1 MKRLLIYPSLSL
13 LSLIVIAAVVWKLF
27 FSAPD
32 LTGLVPSDATAIAM
46 VDVKTIITDAGVPKS
61 MLKDIDNDTGVD
73 FSQPVYIFRRGANVG
88 FVAAVDEV
96 DELDDNL
103 DRCTQRS
110 GYTFGVL
117 GGFMVCHDDER
128 LLCMGPLASLSDKA
142 LLDEMVRLMRLPNTP
157 SYLMERLER
166 SKSPVAAVVAPHAL
180 PESLY
185 ALVDKAMPH
194 GLSTDSLMFVF
205 DGSVSE
211 NSIKLSLL
219 PQYSTDES
227 VDIMAKLL
235 GEFKPITATLVSV
248 SPQDP
253 AVWLCM
259 GVHGD
264 KLLKQLRLV
273 PKIRSAMLGLN
284 MCIDADM
291 MMNAAEGDMVV
302 AFPKVSLKRQ
312 PWVLLS
318 EVKDTRFMRNRSSWN
333 TSGLGFGIDIMG
345 TNTLVMASVDAEM
358 PRQDVVNPNTS
369 LTMLKSKMMGQHI
382 FLSINVPKVLNPLL
396 PALAVL
402 GYGEEWYRPLDV
414 VDRVNVSIGVKESSI
429 ELTLNRSIREMV
441 ESWNQ

>member
-1 MKRLLIYPSLSL
+1 MKRILIYISLSL
-13 LSLIVIAAVVWKLF
+13 LLLIVIAAVVWKFF

-32 LTGLVPSDATAIAM
+32 LMGLVPSDATAIAK

-73 FSQPVYIFRRGANVG
+73 FAQPVYAFKRGANVG

-96 DELDDNL
+96 DDLDDNL

-117 GGFMVCHDDER
+117 GGFVVCHDDER

-157 SYLMERLER
+157 SYLMERLEH
-166 SKSPVAAVVAPHAL
+166 SKSPVAAVVAPQAL

-211 NSIKLSLL
+211 NNIKLSLS
-219 PQYSTDES
+219 PRYSTDEG
-227 VDIMAKLL
+227 VDIMTKLL
-235 GEFKPITATLVSV
+235 SDFKPITATLVSA

-264 KLLKQLRLV
+264 RLLKQLRLV
-273 PKIRSAMLGLN
+273 PRIRSAMLGLN

-302 AFPKVSLKRQ
+302 VFPKVSLKRQ

-333 TSGLGFGIDIMG
+333 TSGLGIGIDIMG

-414 VDRVNVSIGVKESSI
+414 VDRVNVSVGVKESSI